1 MSNLSPFI
9 LQKSSHFFSESISII
24 FSKPIFWYQI
34 KSQLLAN
41 YVIHFQIL
49 PQIKSFYFSPV
60 KFNSTLKITDCCIYI
75 STFLHSIHTY
85 KQLLYFDFP
94 SQAEQKWKTFI
105 A

>member
-49 PQIKSFYFSPV
+49 PQISSFFSSMKFKSAF
-60 KFNSTLKITDCCIYI
+60 KITDFCIYI